1 MKLFGRLS
9 ATAACF
15 TLLVSLFLLGLSAED
30 AHAQAQSKWLD
41 LGDMADV
48 YYDSGSE
55 GIAGPGIVWPYIK
68 GDTRSLRGYHDGYE
82 LMVGTTDW
90 MNEEGDEYEYKISF
104 ANDSRIGTSTYPQE
118 FELVSKYPDPE
129 VIVGLREDFRI
140 NPDQIDRVNP
150 NLKSDYM
157 LRTVTNLDIGVTM
170 VKRVYQFSQ
179 EYHDDYHITEIVL
192 RNTGNADDDDEMEY
206 PEQDLTGVYLWWDMR
221 WGQSGKTSDVIGRT
235 TRWGGTNMHDIVRD
249 GEIRANYTW
258 CGRVGDFTEYDPI
271 GASAVDATG
280 SHFPSGQDTTGRLH
294 AIGIP
299 ATFAVHAPPSVDN
312 QSVDD
317 PTQPSTMYWGDANGM
332 QATGTNPLDRGQM
345 EKQYTEWF
353 TAGVKRPFYAKAM
366 EQDGEYAHQANT
378 TYITAAGARVAQ
390 GYGPYDIPA
399 GDSVRI
405 VIGQGVQG
413 IPYDDALT
421 IGRKFKKIIE
431 SGQDQYTDIEF
442 DADGDGTI
450 QDDERMD
457 KNEWAINAATD
468 STLMMIDRAMANY
481 DSGFDIP
488 QPPAPPSR
496 FNVQSSAGG
505 VQMDWEYPYEDPAGG
520 FEIYR
525 AQNFFE
531 GTVEDDYEYQKVA
544 ELPGS
549 ARSFKDTVDVARG
562 LNYFYYISAVGPKVS
577 EITPNPPA
585 GTPTNVRLRS
595 SRYYTQ
601 TYAPATALR
610 RPGESLSEVRVV
622 PNPFHVG
629 ASANLRYPGAER
641 IGFLDI
647 PGQATIKIYTE
658 RGDLVKTIQHT
669 DGTGDE
675 FWDLQTDAQQML
687 VSGLY
692 IAAVTDNDSGET
704 TFKKFIVVR

>member
-1 MKLFGRLS
+1 MKLFGRYS
-9 ATAACF
+9 AATVCLTVIAS
-15 TLLVSLFLLGLSAED
+15 LLLLGIPADE
-30 AHAQAQSKWLD
+30 AQAQAESKWLD
-41 LGDMADV
+41 LGDMADI

-55 GIAGPGIVWPYIK
+55 GIGGPGIVWPYIK
-68 GDTRSLRGYHDGYE
+68 GDTRGLRGYHDGYE
-82 LMVGTTDW
+82 VMVGATNW
-90 MNEEGDEYEYKISF
+90 RNEEGDEYEYKVSY
-104 ANDSRIGTSTYPQE
+104 ANDSNIGTSTFPQE
-118 FELVSKYPDPE
+118 FELIAKYPDPE
-129 VIVGLREDFRI
+129 VIVGLREDYRI

-150 NLKSDYM
+150 NLKSDYL
-157 LRTVTNLDIGVTM
+157 LRNVTNLDIGVTM

-192 RNTGNADDDDEMEY
+192 KNTGNADDDDEIEY
-206 PEQDLTGVYLWWDMR
+206 PNQDLEGVYLWWDMR
-221 WGQSGKTSDVIGRT
+221 WGNSGKTSDVIGRT

-249 GEIRANYTW
+249 GDVRANYTW

-299 ATFAVHAPPSVDN
+299 ATFAVHAPQSVEN

-317 PTQPSTMYWGDANGM
+317 PNQPSTMYWGDANGM
-332 QATGTNPLDRGQM
+332 QNTGTNPLDVGQM
-345 EKQYTEWF
+345 ETHYTEWF
-353 TAGVKRPFYAKAM
+353 THGVREPFYAQAM
-366 EQDGEYAHQANT
+366 EPDGEYAHQSNT
-378 TYITAAGARVAQ
+378 TYITAAGARVAH

-399 GDSVRI
+399 GDSVKI
-405 VIGQGVQG
+405 VIGQGVSG
-413 IPYDDALT
+413 MPYDAALE
-421 IGRKFKKIIE
+421 IGREFKQIFE
-431 SGQDQYTDIEF
+431 SGQDQYNDIEY

-450 QDDERMD
+450 QPDERMD
-457 KNEWAINAATD
+457 KNEWAIDAARD
-468 STLMMIDRAMANY
+468 STLEMIDKAMANY

-496 FNVQSSAGG
+496 FNVQSAAGG
-505 VQMDWEYPYEDPAGG
+505 VELEWEYPYEDPAGG

-525 AQNFFE
+525 AKNFFE
-531 GTVEDDYEYQKVA
+531 GTVDEDYKYQKIA
-544 ELPGS
+544 ELDGS
-549 ARSFKDTVDVARG
+549 VRSFKDTEGVARG
-562 LNYFYYISAVGPKVS
+562 IDYFYYISAVGPEVS

-610 RPGESLSEVRVV
+610 EPGESLSEVRVV

-629 ASANLRYPGAER
+629 SSSNLRYPGAER

-647 PGQATIKIYTE
+647 PGDCTIKIYTE

-692 IAAVTDNDSGET
+692 IAAVTDNDSGDT